1 MTRSHRG
8 HPVRPIQK
16 YPRTQHIEGSRL
28 QLGDEDLPC
37 IPLRA
42 LDGLH
47 LVVEEKLDGANAA
60 FSFAEDATPWLQS
73 RGHYLTGGPRER
85 HFDLFKAWVRAHA
98 AALFARLGARYI
110 VYGEWLF
117 ARHTIFYDALP
128 HYFMEFD
135 VLDAEAG
142 RFLSTPERRALLEGL
157 PLRSVPVVAEGTPR
171 ELGDLASHVGP
182 SLYRT
187 PGWRAR
193 LAAHA
198 AERGLDVE
206 RLLRQGDPTDLAE
219 GLYIK
224 VEGAGGVERRL
235 KFVRASFLQA
245 VDASDSHWLDRPIL
259 PNALA
264 EGVDLF
270 GGVA

>member
-1 MTRSHRG
+1 M
-8 HPVRPIQK
+8 RPIQK

-28 QLGDEDLPC
+28 QPGDEDLAC
-37 IPLRA
+37 VRLRE

-47 LVVEEKLDGANAA
+47 LVIEEKLDGANAA
-60 FSFAEDATPWLQS
+60 FSFAADGTPWLQS

-85 HFDLFKAWVRAHA
+85 HFDLFKAWIGAHA
-98 AALFARLGARYI
+98 AALFERLGARHV

-135 VLDAEAG
+135 VLDVEAG
-142 RFLSTPERRALLEGL
+142 RFLSTPERRVLLQGL
-157 PLRSVPVVAEGTPR
+157 PLWSVPVVAEGTTR
-171 ELGDLASHVGP
+171 TLGDLGALIAP
-182 SLYRT
+182 SRYRT
-187 PGWRAR
+187 PAWRAR
-193 LAAHA
+193 LSATAT
-198 AERGLDVE
+198 ERGLDAE
-206 RLLRQGDPTDLAE
+206 RLLLQGDDSDLAE

-224 VEGAGGVERRL
+224 VEGDGGVEQRL

-245 VDASDSHWLDRPIL
+245 VIESDSHWLDRPIL

-270 GGVA
+270 AVTP